1 MEVSGEAAD
10 LVMKEGVQISEEAIK
25 LLARG
30 AKNLAA
36 LLYALAKDQKKLY
49 GKVNMNR
56 LLSEQRPI
64 EVLPLRTE
72 DFDEFKR
79 RAKKVGLLFSTILDK
94 KGDAPYLEILT
105 NIDHLSQANYI
116 LEQMGY
122 QPRQLEDAQPKKEQT
137 PARPEPSLQKQR
149 SGLTQGPISTNEEKQ
164 PVRGR
169 LARSFVKKNSR
180 FVGDWR
186 HYVPPQSGR
195 GQNPS
200 ASWSISDKERE
211 YHRKLR
217 QYYQ

>member
-1 MEVSGEAAD
+1 MEVSGETAD
-10 LVMKEGVQISEEAIK
+10 MVVKEGVQISEEAIK

-49 GKVNMNR
+49 GKVSMNR

-79 RAKKVGLLFSTILDK
+79 RAKKVGLLFAAVEDK
-94 KGDAPYLEILT
+94 KGDAPYLDVLT

-122 QPRQLEDAQPKKEQT
+122 QPKQPEGTQPKKEQT

-149 SGLTQGPISTNEEKQ
+149 SGLTQGTISTNEEKQ

-169 LARSFVKKNSR
+169 LAALRAAAER
-180 FVGDWR
+180 TR
-186 HYVPPQSGR
+186 PEPQ
-195 GQNPS
+195 
-200 ASWSISDKERE
+200 RE
-211 YHRKLR
+211 LEHIR
-217 QYYQ
+217 

>member
-122 QPRQLEDAQPKKEQT
+122 QPKQPEDAQPKKAQT
-137 PARPEPSLQKQR
+137 PVRPEPSLQRQR
-149 SGLTQGPISTNEEKQ
+149 SGLTQGPTSTSNEEKQ

-169 LARSFVKKNSR
+169 LAALRAAAER
-180 FVGDWR
+180 TR
-186 HYVPPQSGR
+186 PEPQ
-195 GQNPS
+195 
-200 ASWSISDKERE
+200 RE
-211 YHRKLR
+211 LEHIR
-217 QYYQ
+217 

>member
-10 LVMKEGVQISEEAIK
+10 LVMKEGVQISEEASK

-122 QPRQLEDAQPKKEQT
+122 QPKQLEDVQPKKEQT

-149 SGLTQGPISTNEEKQ
+149 SGLTQGMTLTSNEEKQ

-169 LARSFVKKNSR
+169 LAALRAAAER
-180 FVGDWR
+180 TR
-186 HYVPPQSGR
+186 PEPQ
-195 GQNPS
+195 
-200 ASWSISDKERE
+200 RE
-211 YHRKLR
+211 LEHIR
-217 QYYQ
+217 

>member
-122 QPRQLEDAQPKKEQT
+122 QPKQPEDAQPKKAQT

-149 SGLTQGPISTNEEKQ
+149 SGLTQGPTLTSNEEKQ

-169 LARSFVKKNSR
+169 LAALRATAER
-180 FVGDWR
+180 TR
-186 HYVPPQSGR
+186 PEPQ
-195 GQNPS
+195 
-200 ASWSISDKERE
+200 RE
-211 YHRKLR
+211 LEHIR
-217 QYYQ
+217 

>member
-25 LLARG
+25 LLTRG

-49 GKVNMNR
+49 GRVGMNR

-72 DFDEFKR
+72 DFDDFKQ
-79 RAKKVGLLFSTILDK
+79 RAKKVGLLFSAIVDK
-94 KGDAPYLEILT
+94 KSDTPYIEILT

-122 QPRQLEDAQPKKEQT
+122 QPKQPEDMQPKKVQT

-149 SGLTQGPISTNEEKQ
+149 SGLTQGPTLTSNEEKQ

-169 LARSFVKKNSR
+169 LAALRAAADR
-180 FVGDWR
+180 TR
-186 HYVPPQSGR
+186 PEPQ
-195 GQNPS
+195 
-200 ASWSISDKERE
+200 RE
-211 YHRKLR
+211 LEHIR
-217 QYYQ
+217 

>member
-105 NIDHLSQANYI
+105 NIDYLSQANYI

-122 QPRQLEDAQPKKEQT
+122 QPKQLEDVQPKKEQT
-137 PARPEPSLQKQR
+137 PARPESSLQKQR
-149 SGLTQGPISTNEEKQ
+149 SGLTQGMTLTSNEEKQ

-169 LARSFVKKNSR
+169 LAALRAAAER
-180 FVGDWR
+180 TR
-186 HYVPPQSGR
+186 PEPQ
-195 GQNPS
+195 
-200 ASWSISDKERE
+200 RE
-211 YHRKLR
+211 LEHIR
-217 QYYQ
+217 

>member
-79 RAKKVGLLFSTILDK
+79 RAKK
-94 KGDAPYLEILT
+94 GDAPYLEILT

-122 QPRQLEDAQPKKEQT
+122 QPKQPEDAQPKKEQT

-149 SGLTQGPISTNEEKQ
+149 NGLTQGPISTNEEKQ

-169 LARSFVKKNSR
+169 LAALRAAAERTKSE
-180 FVGDWR
+180 
-186 HYVPPQSGR
+186 PQ
-195 GQNPS
+195 
-200 ASWSISDKERE
+200 RE
-211 YHRKLR
+211 LEHIR
-217 QYYQ
+217 

>member
-49 GKVNMNR
+49 GKVSMNR

-79 RAKKVGLLFSTILDK
+79 RAKKVGLLFAAIENK
-94 KGDAPYLEILT
+94 KGEAPYLDVLT

-122 QPRQLEDAQPKKEQT
+122 QPKQLEDTQPKKAQT
-137 PARPEPSLQKQR
+137 PVQPESSLQKQR
-149 SGLTQGPISTNEEKQ
+149 NGLTQGPISTNEEKQ

-169 LARSFVKKNSR
+169 LAALRAAAER
-180 FVGDWR
+180 TR
-186 HYVPPQSGR
+186 PEPQ
-195 GQNPS
+195 
-200 ASWSISDKERE
+200 RE
-211 YHRKLR
+211 LEHIR
-217 QYYQ
+217 

>member
-49 GKVNMNR
+49 GMVGMNR

-122 QPRQLEDAQPKKEQT
+122 QPKQPEDAQPKKVQT
-137 PARPEPSLQKQR
+137 PAQPEPSLQKQR
-149 SGLTQGPISTNEEKQ
+149 SGLTQGPTSINSEEKQ

-169 LARSFVKKNSR
+169 LAALRAAAER
-180 FVGDWR
+180 TR
-186 HYVPPQSGR
+186 PEPQ
-195 GQNPS
+195 
-200 ASWSISDKERE
+200 RE
-211 YHRKLR
+211 LEHIR
-217 QYYQ
+217 

>member
-105 NIDHLSQANYI
+105 NIDYLSQANYI

-122 QPRQLEDAQPKKEQT
+122 QSKQPEDAQPKKVQT
-137 PARPEPSLQKQR
+137 PAQPEPSLQKQR
-149 SGLTQGPISTNEEKQ
+149 SGLTQGPTSINSEEKQ

-169 LARSFVKKNSR
+169 LAALRAAAER
-180 FVGDWR
+180 TR
-186 HYVPPQSGR
+186 PEPQ
-195 GQNPS
+195 
-200 ASWSISDKERE
+200 RE
-211 YHRKLR
+211 LEHIR
-217 QYYQ
+217 

>member
-1 MEVSGEAAD
+1 
-10 LVMKEGVQISEEAIK
+10 MKEGVQISEEAIK

-64 EVLPLRTE
+64 EVLPLRKE

-94 KGDAPYLEILT
+94 KGDEPYLEILT

-122 QPRQLEDAQPKKEQT
+122 QAQTVGGRAAKKRADPCPTRTILAKAKELLN
-137 PARPEPSLQKQR
+137 A
-149 SGLTQGPISTNEEKQ
+149 G
-164 PVRGR
+164 GR
-169 LARSFVKKNSR
+169 LSLILGEIGNS
-180 FVGDWR
+180 
-186 HYVPPQSGR
+186 
-195 GQNPS
+195 
-200 ASWSISDKERE
+200 A
-211 YHRKLR
+211 
-217 QYYQ
+217 

>member
-105 NIDHLSQANYI
+105 NIDYLSQANYI

-122 QPRQLEDAQPKKEQT
+122 QPKQLEDVQPKKEQT

-149 SGLTQGPISTNEEKQ
+149 SGLTQGMTLTSNEEKQ

-169 LARSFVKKNSR
+169 LAALRAAAER
-180 FVGDWR
+180 TR
-186 HYVPPQSGR
+186 PEPQ
-195 GQNPS
+195 
-200 ASWSISDKERE
+200 RE
-211 YHRKLR
+211 LEHIR
-217 QYYQ
+217 

>member
-122 QPRQLEDAQPKKEQT
+122 QPKQPEDAQPKKEQT
-137 PARPEPSLQKQR
+137 PAQPEPSLQKQR
-149 SGLTQGPISTNEEKQ
+149 SGLTQGTTSINSEEKQ

-169 LARSFVKKNSR
+169 LAALRAAAER
-180 FVGDWR
+180 TR
-186 HYVPPQSGR
+186 PEPQ
-195 GQNPS
+195 
-200 ASWSISDKERE
+200 RE
-211 YHRKLR
+211 LEHIR
-217 QYYQ
+217 

>member
-122 QPRQLEDAQPKKEQT
+122 QPRQLEDAQPKKAQT
-137 PARPEPSLQKQR
+137 PARPEPSVQKQR
-149 SGLTQGPISTNEEKQ
+149 SGLTQGTTLTSNEEKQ

-169 LARSFVKKNSR
+169 LAALRAAAERTKSE
-180 FVGDWR
+180 
-186 HYVPPQSGR
+186 PQ
-195 GQNPS
+195 
-200 ASWSISDKERE
+200 RE
-211 YHRKLR
+211 LEHIR
-217 QYYQ
+217 

>member
-79 RAKKVGLLFSTILDK
+79 RAKKVGLLFAAVEDK
-94 KGDAPYLEILT
+94 KGDAPYLDVLT

-122 QPRQLEDAQPKKEQT
+122 QPKQPEDAQPKKVQT
-137 PARPEPSLQKQR
+137 PARQESSLQKQR

-169 LARSFVKKNSR
+169 LAALR
-180 FVGDWR
+180 
-186 HYVPPQSGR
+186 
-195 GQNPS
+195 
-200 ASWSISDKERE
+200 AAAERTKPE
-211 YHRKLR
+211 LQRELEHIR
-217 QYYQ
+217 

>member
-94 KGDAPYLEILT
+94 KGDEPYLEILT

-122 QPRQLEDAQPKKEQT
+122 QPKQPEDAHLKKEQT
-137 PARPEPSLQKQR
+137 PARPEPFLQKQS
-149 SGLTQGPISTNEEKQ
+149 SGLTQGPISTSEEKQ

-169 LARSFVKKNSR
+169 LAALRAAAER
-180 FVGDWR
+180 TG
-186 HYVPPQSGR
+186 PEPQ
-195 GQNPS
+195 
-200 ASWSISDKERE
+200 RE
-211 YHRKLR
+211 LEHIR
-217 QYYQ
+217 

>member
-122 QPRQLEDAQPKKEQT
+122 QPKQLEDVQPKKEQT

-149 SGLTQGPISTNEEKQ
+149 SGLTQGMTLTSNEEKQ

-169 LARSFVKKNSR
+169 LAALRTAAER
-180 FVGDWR
+180 TR
-186 HYVPPQSGR
+186 PEPP
-195 GQNPS
+195 
-200 ASWSISDKERE
+200 RE
-211 YHRKLR
+211 LAHIR
-217 QYYQ
+217 

>member
-122 QPRQLEDAQPKKEQT
+122 QPRQLEDSQPKKEQT

-149 SGLTQGPISTNEEKQ
+149 SGLTQGTTLTSNEEKQ

-169 LARSFVKKNSR
+169 LAALRAAAERTKSE
-180 FVGDWR
+180 
-186 HYVPPQSGR
+186 PQ
-195 GQNPS
+195 
-200 ASWSISDKERE
+200 RE
-211 YHRKLR
+211 LEHIR
-217 QYYQ
+217 

>member
-94 KGDAPYLEILT
+94 KGDEPYLEILT

-122 QPRQLEDAQPKKEQT
+122 QPKQPEDAQTKKEQT
-137 PARPEPSLQKQR
+137 PARLEPSLQKQR
-149 SGLTQGPISTNEEKQ
+149 SGLTQGTTLTSNEEKQ

-169 LARSFVKKNSR
+169 LAALRAAAER
-180 FVGDWR
+180 TR
-186 HYVPPQSGR
+186 PEPQ
-195 GQNPS
+195 
-200 ASWSISDKERE
+200 RE
-211 YHRKLR
+211 LEHIR
-217 QYYQ
+217 

>member
-122 QPRQLEDAQPKKEQT
+122 QPRQLEDAQPKKAQT

-149 SGLTQGPISTNEEKQ
+149 SGLTQGPTLTSNEEKQ

-169 LARSFVKKNSR
+169 LAALRAAAER
-180 FVGDWR
+180 TR
-186 HYVPPQSGR
+186 PEPQ
-195 GQNPS
+195 
-200 ASWSISDKERE
+200 RE
-211 YHRKLR
+211 LEHIR
-217 QYYQ
+217 

>member
-25 LLARG
+25 LLARC

-116 LEQMGY
+116 LEHMGY
-122 QPRQLEDAQPKKEQT
+122 QPKQLEDVQPKKEQT

-169 LARSFVKKNSR
+169 LAALRAAAER
-180 FVGDWR
+180 TG
-186 HYVPPQSGR
+186 PEPQ
-195 GQNPS
+195 
-200 ASWSISDKERE
+200 RE
-211 YHRKLR
+211 LEHIR
-217 QYYQ
+217 

>member
-94 KGDAPYLEILT
+94 KGDEPYLEILT

-122 QPRQLEDAQPKKEQT
+122 QPRQLEDAQPKKAQT

-149 SGLTQGPISTNEEKQ
+149 SGLTQGTTLTSNEERQ

-169 LARSFVKKNSR
+169 LAALRAAAER
-180 FVGDWR
+180 TR
-186 HYVPPQSGR
+186 PEPQ
-195 GQNPS
+195 
-200 ASWSISDKERE
+200 RE
-211 YHRKLR
+211 LEHIR
-217 QYYQ
+217 

>member
-49 GKVNMNR
+49 GMVGMNR

-72 DFDEFKR
+72 DFDDFKQ
-79 RAKKVGLLFSTILDK
+79 RAKKVGLLFSAIVDK
-94 KGDAPYLEILT
+94 KSDAPYIEILT

-122 QPRQLEDAQPKKEQT
+122 QPKQPEDAQPKKEQT

-149 SGLTQGPISTNEEKQ
+149 NGLTQGTTSINSEEKQ

-169 LARSFVKKNSR
+169 LAALRAAADR
-180 FVGDWR
+180 TR
-186 HYVPPQSGR
+186 PEPQ
-195 GQNPS
+195 
-200 ASWSISDKERE
+200 RE
-211 YHRKLR
+211 LEHIR
-217 QYYQ
+217 

>member
-122 QPRQLEDAQPKKEQT
+122 QPKQPEDTQLKKAQT
-137 PARPEPSLQKQR
+137 PAQPEPSLQKQR
-149 SGLTQGPISTNEEKQ
+149 SGLTQGMTLTSNEEKQ

-169 LARSFVKKNSR
+169 LAALRAAAER
-180 FVGDWR
+180 TR
-186 HYVPPQSGR
+186 PEPQ
-195 GQNPS
+195 
-200 ASWSISDKERE
+200 RE
-211 YHRKLR
+211 LEHIR
-217 QYYQ
+217 

>member
-10 LVMKEGVQISEEAIK
+10 LVMKECVQISEEAIK

-49 GKVNMNR
+49 GKVGMNR

-64 EVLPLRTE
+64 QVLPVRTE

-79 RAKKVGLLFSTILDK
+79 RAKKVGLLFSAIVDK
-94 KGDAPYLEILT
+94 KGDALYLDVLT

-122 QPRQLEDAQPKKEQT
+122 HPKQPEDGQLKKGQT
-137 PARPEPSLQKQR
+137 PVQPERSLQKQR
-149 SGLTQGPISTNEEKQ
+149 GGLTQGMTSTSEEKQ

-169 LARSFVKKNSR
+169 LAALRTAAAR
-180 FVGDWR
+180 TR
-186 HYVPPQSGR
+186 TEPQR
-195 GQNPS
+195 EL
-200 ASWSISDKERE
+200 ERI
-211 YHRKLR
+211 R
-217 QYYQ
+217 

>member
-105 NIDHLSQANYI
+105 NIDHLSQ
-116 LEQMGY
+116 
-122 QPRQLEDAQPKKEQT
+122 PKKEQT

-169 LARSFVKKNSR
+169 LAALRAAAERTRSE
-180 FVGDWR
+180 
-186 HYVPPQSGR
+186 PQ
-195 GQNPS
+195 
-200 ASWSISDKERE
+200 RE
-211 YHRKLR
+211 LEHIR
-217 QYYQ
+217 

>member
-94 KGDAPYLEILT
+94 KGEEPYLEILT

-122 QPRQLEDAQPKKEQT
+122 QPRQLEDAQPKKAQT

-149 SGLTQGPISTNEEKQ
+149 SGLTQGTTSINSEEKQ

-169 LARSFVKKNSR
+169 LAALRAAAERTRSE
-180 FVGDWR
+180 
-186 HYVPPQSGR
+186 PQ
-195 GQNPS
+195 
-200 ASWSISDKERE
+200 RE
-211 YHRKLR
+211 LEHIR
-217 QYYQ
+217 

>member
-94 KGDAPYLEILT
+94 KGDEPYLEILT

-122 QPRQLEDAQPKKEQT
+122 QPRQLEDVQPKKEQT

-149 SGLTQGPISTNEEKQ
+149 SGLTQGPTLTSNEEKQ

-169 LARSFVKKNSR
+169 LAALRAAAER
-180 FVGDWR
+180 TR
-186 HYVPPQSGR
+186 PEPQ
-195 GQNPS
+195 
-200 ASWSISDKERE
+200 RE
-211 YHRKLR
+211 LEHIR
-217 QYYQ
+217 